1 MLLSIIHA
9 RKIFH
14 LIHQLEYRRNWVILR
29 YLMIFFFIGYLV
41 VAFVVY
47 AGYPNILSL
56 LTGIVFFFGALFV
69 FIVVRFGLMTITELI
84 QKTNESELQNE
95 KLEKSRQE
103 LKLINDELHAH
114 NQELTKFNH
123 IAAHDLQAPLHNI
136 SSIITLLERDHLD
149 EFGPGAREYL
159 SFITRSSERMRN
171 LIIALLDYSKIGSEK
186 QFQDVNSHQVM
197 NEVVEDHDTIIK
209 DHNVTVKFEH
219 LPKIRA
225 HRIELTQL
233 FQNLLTNGIKF
244 TRKSAHPI
252 IEVTASED
260 DDNWHFVFSDNG
272 IGIKDDDKDRIFNM
286 FQRVHTMHEYEGSG
300 IGLANCK
307 KIVELHGGKIWVE
320 SKPNKGSQFHF
331 TISRH

>member
-1 MLLSIIHA
+1 MEMFA
-9 RKIFH
+9 D
-14 LIHQLEYRRNWVILR
+14 
-29 YLMIFFFIGYLV
+29 
-41 VAFVVY
+41 
-47 AGYPNILSL
+47 
-56 LTGIVFFFGALFV
+56 
-69 FIVVRFGLMTITELI
+69 TED
-84 QKTNESELQNE
+84 
-95 KLEKSRQE
+95 
-103 LKLINDELHAH
+103 LK
-114 NQELTKFNH
+114 
-123 IAAHDLQAPLHNI
+123 
-136 SSIITLLERDHLD
+136 
-149 EFGPGAREYL
+149 
-159 SFITRSSERMRN
+159 
-171 LIIALLDYSKIGSEK
+171 
-186 QFQDVNSHQVM
+186 VM

-219 LPKIRA
+219 LPQIRA